1 MDENDIEIRE
11 ILEFSDFD
19 INEIKA
25 RLEGFS
31 EEDLWVYYQI

>member
-31 EEDLWVYYQI
+31 EEDL